1 MSYKIW
7 ILDLDG
13 TAADT
18 VESIAHTA
26 NGVLESVGL
35 PAQPVHCYNK
45 FAGDG
50 QFELLKRALRSAG
63 DTELKHY
70 DVVLARYNE
79 AFKTGCTYKVKPY
92 DGLYDVL
99 EKVKK
104 SGIKLAILSN
114 KRHNNVLSVVDAAY
128 GQGFFHMCQGQTD
141 EIAKKPSPD
150 GVFYI
155 LDKFGLKP
163 KECLYIGDTDVDM
176 QTGNNAGC
184 DTLGVTWGF
193 RDRQELVD
201 NNAKFIIDE
210 PKELLEYI

>member
-1 MSYKIW
+1 MRYKIW

-13 TAADT
+13 TTADT

-26 NGVLESVGL
+26 NMALESVGL
-35 PAQPVHCYNK
+35 PAQPVHYYNR

-50 QFELLKRALRSAG
+50 QFELLRRALVSAG

-70 DVVLARYNE
+70 DAVLAKYVRD
-79 AFKTGCTYKVKPY
+79 FKTGCTYKVKPY
-92 DGLYDVL
+92 EGLREVL
-99 EKVKK
+99 EKAKN

-128 GQGFFHMCQGQTD
+128 GEGFFNIVQGQTD
-141 EIAKKPSPD
+141 EIAKKPAPD

-155 LDKFGLKP
+155 LERLGMKP
-163 KECLYIGDTDVDM
+163 EECLYVGDTDVDM